1 MEQKVIQKNSIDQKG
16 LKIFHNVIMEKLM
29 QSDYSNNPLTEVA
42 LALSMAFFSIMVLC
56 IFVLSQKNMELQS
69 TNSLVI
75 NSNSSKKIEV
85 KNKRSIIFYFNTNFY
100 NKDFEKLDLNKIH
113 KNNEGYLLAVPSNIS
128 VKKLFEI
135 KSKVKSL
142 DIKITQQNK
151 EWNDAFQNQM
161 SKKDK

>member
-1 MEQKVIQKNSIDQKG
+1 
-16 LKIFHNVIMEKLM
+16 M

-85 KNKRSIIFYFNTNFY
+85 KNKRSIIFILTPIF
-100 NKDFEKLDLNKIH
+100 I
-113 KNNEGYLLAVPSNIS
+113 
-128 VKKLFEI
+128 
-135 KSKVKSL
+135 
-142 DIKITQQNK
+142 IKILK
-151 EWNDAFQNQM
+151 SWI
-161 SKKDK
+161 

>member
-1 MEQKVIQKNSIDQKG
+1 
-16 LKIFHNVIMEKLM
+16 M

-69 TNSLVI
+69 VNSLVI
-75 NSNSSKKIEV
+75 NSNSSKKVEV

-113 KNNEGYLLAVPSNIS
+113 KNNDGYLLAVPSNIP

-151 EWNDAFQNQM
+151 EWNDALQNQM

>member
-1 MEQKVIQKNSIDQKG
+1 
-16 LKIFHNVIMEKLM
+16 MEKLM

-69 TNSLVI
+69 VNSLVI

-113 KNNEGYLLAVPSNIS
+113 KNNDGYLLAVPSNIS

-151 EWNDAFQNQM
+151 EWNDAFQNQIL
-161 SKKDK
+161 KKDK